1 MDPLGVSLSLVHFSA
16 SLNHSTTLR
25 LNATDNGIG
34 MSPEEMTKNLVRAR
48 ANQASVPFSDL
59 FTLKRERLL
68 NPELRNSLRKL
79 KVARSQRPTQT

>member
-1 MDPLGVSLSLVHFSA
+1 
-16 SLNHSTTLR
+16 
-25 LNATDNGIG
+25 

-48 ANQASVPFSDL
+48 ADQVSVPFSEL